1 MLTSILETT
10 TTTTA
15 TLDYT
20 SMFFCTVTSLA
31 LGLVIALCYMYCSEK
46 KSKSFIVTLAALPIL
61 VQAVIMMVNG
71 NLGTGVAI
79 MGAFSLI
86 RFRSV
91 AGSAREI
98 GAVFFAMTV
107 GLATGMGYLG
117 FAGIITAVVCAL
129 FVVLTKVGFGGSNTT
144 DKHLKITIPEN
155 LNYSGMFDDIFN
167 EYLSDYSL
175 DKVKTTN
182 LGSMFEV
189 SYLIKFK
196 NDFSEKD
203 FIDAIRVRNGN
214 LPIVCARVSAG
225 TEEL

>member
-1 MLTSILETT
+1 MLTSILENSTT
-10 TTTTA
+10 TTLSYGQMAACTA
-15 TLDYT
+15 
-20 SMFFCTVTSLA
+20 VSLVI
-31 LGLVIALCYMYCSEK
+31 GLVIALCYIYCSEK
-46 KSKSFIVTLAALPIL
+46 HSKSFVITLAALPVL

-107 GLATGMGYLG
+107 GLATGMGYIG
-117 FAGIITAVVCAL
+117 FAVIVTAVVAIL
-129 FVVLTKVGFGGSNTT
+129 FIILSKIGFGESKAA

-155 LNYSGMFDDIFN
+155 LNYSGLFDDLFS
-167 EYLSDYSL
+167 EYLSEVIL
-175 DKVKTTN
+175 EKVKTTN

-189 SYLIKFK
+189 SYLVKFK
-196 NDFSEKD
+196 NDNTEKE
-203 FIDAIRVRNGN
+203 FIDAVRVRNGN
-214 LPIVCARVSAG
+214 LPIVCAKVSAG
-225 TEEL
+225 AEEL

>member
-10 TTTTA
+10 NTT

-20 SMFFCTVTSLA
+20 NLAMCTGASLI
-31 LGLVIALCYMYCSEK
+31 LGLVISLCYMYCSEK
-46 KSKSFIVTLAALPIL
+46 KTKSFVITLAALPIL
-61 VQAVIMMVNG
+61 VQAVIMLVNG

-117 FAGIITAVVCAL
+117 FAVIITAVVSLL
-129 FVVLTKVGFGGSNTT
+129 FILLNKIGFGGENTA

-155 LNYSGMFDDIFN
+155 LNYTGMFDDLFS
-167 EYLSDYSL
+167 EYLKEVSL
-175 DKVKTTN
+175 EKVKTTN

-189 SYLIKFK
+189 SYLIKLK
-196 NDFSEKD
+196 SDEQEKD
-203 FIDAIRVRNGN
+203 FIDALRVRNGN
-214 LPIVCARVSAG
+214 LPIICARVSAG
-225 TEEL
+225 ADEL

>member
-1 MLTSILETT
+1 MLTSILEN
-10 TTTTA
+10 TA
-15 TLDYT
+15 TT
-20 SMFFCTVTSLA
+20 SLSISQMALCTVGSLV
-31 LGLVIALCYMYCSEK
+31 LGLIISLVYIYCSEK
-46 KSKSFIVTLAALPIL
+46 HSKSFVITLAALPVL

-107 GLATGMGYLG
+107 GLATGMGYIG
-117 FAGIITAVVCAL
+117 FAFIVTAVVAL
-129 FVVLTKVGFGGSNTT
+129 LFILLNKIGYGENNAA

-155 LNYSGMFDDIFN
+155 LNYRGLFDDLF
-167 EYLSDYSL
+167 EQYLSSVAL
-175 DKVKTTN
+175 EKVKTTN

-189 SYLIKFK
+189 SYLVKFK
-196 NDFSEKD
+196 NENAEKD
-203 FIDAIRVRNGN
+203 FIDAVRVRNGN
-214 LPIVCARVSAG
+214 LPIVCARITAG
-225 TEEL
+225 PEEL

>member
-1 MLTSILETT
+1 MLTSILDTT
-10 TTTTA
+10 TTTSLSYMDMA
-15 TLDYT
+15 V
-20 SMFFCTVTSLA
+20 CTVVSLV
-31 LGLVIALCYMYCSEK
+31 LGLVISLCYMYCSEK
-46 KSKSFIVTLAALPIL
+46 KSKSFVVTLAALPIL
-61 VQAVIMMVNG
+61 VQAVIMLVNG

-107 GLATGMGYLG
+107 GLATGMGYVG
-117 FAGIITAVVCAL
+117 FAVIVTAVVAL
-129 FVVLTKVGFGGSNTT
+129 LFIVLTKLDFGGSKTT

-155 LNYSGMFDDIFN
+155 LNYSGMFDDLFS

-175 DKVKTTN
+175 DKVKTTS

-196 NDFSEKD
+196 NDLSEKD

-225 TEEL
+225 NEEL

>member
-1 MLTSILETT
+1 MLTSILENTT
-10 TTTTA
+10 TTSLSYLNMAVCTA
-15 TLDYT
+15 
-20 SMFFCTVTSLA
+20 VSLV
-31 LGLVIALCYMYCSEK
+31 LGLVISLCYMFCSEK
-46 KSKSFIVTLAALPIL
+46 KSKSFIITLAALPIL
-61 VQAVIMMVNG
+61 VQAVIMLVNG

-107 GLATGMGYLG
+107 GLATGMGYVG
-117 FAGIITAVVCAL
+117 FAVIVTAVVTLL
-129 FVVLTKVGFGGSNTT
+129 FIVITKLDFGGSKTT

-155 LNYSGMFDDIFN
+155 LNYSGMFDDLFA

-196 NDFSEKD
+196 NDLSEKD

>member
-10 TTTTA
+10 TSTTLSYANMAACTA
-15 TLDYT
+15 
-20 SMFFCTVTSLA
+20 VSLL

-46 KSKSFIVTLAALPIL
+46 KSKSFVITLAALPIL
-61 VQAVIMMVNG
+61 VQAVIMLVNG

-86 RFRSV
+86 RFRRV

-107 GLATGMGYLG
+107 GLATGMGYVG
-117 FAGIITAVVCAL
+117 FAVIITAVVAL
-129 FVVLTKVGFGGSNTT
+129 LFIVLTKSGFGGTGAA
-144 DKHLKITIPEN
+144 DKHLKVTIPEN
-155 LNYSGMFDDIFN
+155 LNYDGMFDDLFA
-167 EYLSDYSL
+167 EFLSEVSL
-175 DKVKTTN
+175 EKVKTTN

-196 NDFSEKD
+196 KDCSEKD
-203 FIDAIRVRNGN
+203 FIDEIRVRNGN
-214 LPIVCARVSAG
+214 LPIVCAKVSAG

>member
-10 TTTTA
+10 TTTSLSYSQMA
-15 TLDYT
+15 L
-20 SMFFCTVTSLA
+20 CTVGSLV
-31 LGLVIALCYMYCSEK
+31 LGLIISLCYIYCSEK
-46 KSKSFIVTLAALPIL
+46 HSKSFVITLAALPVL

-107 GLATGMGYLG
+107 GLATGMGYIG
-117 FAGIITAVVCAL
+117 FAFIVTVVVSLL
-129 FVVLTKVGFGGSNTT
+129 FVLLTKIGYGENNAA

-155 LNYSGMFDDIFN
+155 LNYRGLFDDLFD
-167 EYLSDYSL
+167 EYLVTSTL
-175 DKVKTTN
+175 EKVKTTN

-189 SYLIKFK
+189 SYLVKFK
-196 NDFSEKD
+196 NENAEKD
-203 FIDAIRVRNGN
+203 FIDAVRVRNGN
-214 LPIVCARVSAG
+214 LPIVCARVTAG
-225 TEEL
+225 SEEL

>member
-10 TTTTA
+10 TSTTLSYANMAACTA
-15 TLDYT
+15 
-20 SMFFCTVTSLA
+20 VSLV

-46 KSKSFIVTLAALPIL
+46 KSKSFIITLAALPIL
-61 VQAVIMMVNG
+61 VQAVIMLVNG

-107 GLATGMGYLG
+107 GLATGMGYVG
-117 FAGIITAVVCAL
+117 FAVIITAVVAL
-129 FVVLTKVGFGGSNTT
+129 LFLVLTKIGFGGNGTA
-144 DKHLKITIPEN
+144 DKHLKVTIPEN
-155 LNYSGMFDDIFN
+155 LNYDGMFDDLFA
-167 EYLSDYSL
+167 EYLSEVSL
-175 DKVKTTN
+175 EKVKTTN

-196 NDFSEKD
+196 KDGSEKG

-214 LPIVCARVSAG
+214 LPIVCAKVSAG
-225 TEEL
+225 AEEL

>member
-10 TTTTA
+10 TTTSLDMTTMA
-15 TLDYT
+15 ICTL
-20 SMFFCTVTSLA
+20 VSLA
-31 LGLVIALCYMYCSEK
+31 LGLAIAACYMYCSEK
-46 KSKSFIVTLAALPIL
+46 YSKSFVVTLAVLPIL

-86 RFRSV
+86 RFRSA

-107 GLATGMGYLG
+107 GLATGMGYIG
-117 FAGIITAVVCAL
+117 FAALITVIVAL
-129 FVVLTKVGFGGSNTT
+129 LYVVLSKSNFGGNNAGC
-144 DKHLKITIPEN
+144 KNLKVTIPEN
-155 LNYSGMFDDIFN
+155 LNYSGMFDDLF
-167 EYLSDYSL
+167 EKFLSEVSIE
-175 DKVKTTN
+175 KVKTTN

-189 SYLIKFK
+189 SYRIRFK
-196 NDFSEKD
+196 DERSEKEL
-203 FIDAIRVRNGN
+203 IDEIRVRNGN
-214 LPIVCARVSAG
+214 LPVLCARVSSS

>member
-1 MLTSILETT
+1 MLTSILETST
-10 TTTTA
+10 TTTLSYANMAACTA
-15 TLDYT
+15 
-20 SMFFCTVTSLA
+20 VSLV
-31 LGLVIALCYMYCSEK
+31 LGLVISLTYMFCSEK
-46 KSKSFIVTLAALPIL
+46 KSKSFVITLAALPIL
-61 VQAVIMMVNG
+61 VQAVIMLVNG

-107 GLATGMGYLG
+107 GLATGMGYVG
-117 FAGIITAVVCAL
+117 FAVIVTAVVAL
-129 FVVLTKVGFGGSNTT
+129 LFMVLTKLNFGGSNTT

-155 LNYSGMFDDIFN
+155 LNYSGMFDDLFA
-167 EYLSDYSL
+167 EYLSDYTL

-196 NDFSEKD
+196 NDLSEKD

-225 TEEL
+225 SEEL